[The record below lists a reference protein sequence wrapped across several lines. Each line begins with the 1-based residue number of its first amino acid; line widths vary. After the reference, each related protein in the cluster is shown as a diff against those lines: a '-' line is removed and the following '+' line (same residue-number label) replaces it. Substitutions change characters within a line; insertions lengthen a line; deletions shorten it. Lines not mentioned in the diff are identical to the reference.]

1 MDPNPPSYFNEFN
14 SSLKDVTIDSKFVY
28 PFYYSP
34 TQLGLLAAEEL
45 KDFLI
50 EQKDWE
56 HDFGMNNDSKN
67 SGIGKM
73 FGVLVVKN
81 KKGKLGYLAAFSG
94 KLAGENHHPHFVPP
108 VFDMLEED
116 GFFLKEIQQ
125 LNEFNRKI
133 KILETDEK
141 FIALNKLKEQLSFDA
156 NKALTN
162 IKDKISIAKA
172 ARKTIRQNLSQDE
185 GLDHDSILASLRKES
200 ITEQAFYK
208 NQRAHWKR
216 EQDKLEIE
224 ISPIMEEIQSLKLDR
239 KNQSSELQQQLFDN
253 YKFLNILGEQKNI
266 GELFSDTYTQKPPAA
281 AGECAAPK
289 LLQYAY
295 NHGLQPITI
304 AEFWWGQSPKSD
316 IRVHGQY
323 YPACRGKC
331 GPILAHM
338 LKGLEVAENPM
349 LKNPAEGKSIDIIYQ
364 DEYLVVINKPAEF
377 LAVPGIHIKDS
388 VAERMKLQFPNATGP
403 LVVHRLDMSTSGLM
417 LIALTSEVY
426 IDLQKQ
432 FIERKIHKEY
442 EALLE
447 GNLSQDK
454 GEIRLPLRL
463 DIDDR
468 PRQLVCFKHGK
479 SAHTNW
485 EVIERKDGRTRVLFQ
500 PITGRT
506 HQLRVHAAHSLGLNA
521 PIVGDDLYGIMENRL
536 HLHAAKIIFA
546 HPVSKETMEIKLK
559 ASF

>member
-1 MDPNPPSYFNEFN
+1 LDPNHPNYFNEFK

-45 KDFLI
+45 KDFLN
-50 EQKDWE
+50 EQKDWK

-81 KKGKLGYLAAFSG
+81 QEGKLGYLAAFSG
-94 KLAGENHHPHFVPP
+94 KLAGKNHLPHFVPP

-125 LNEFNRKI
+125 LNEFNRRI

-208 NQRAHWKR
+208 NQRAHWKL

-239 KNQSSELQQQLFDN
+239 KNQSSDLQQQLFDN
-253 YKFLNILGEQKNI
+253 YKFLNNLGEQKNI
-266 GELFSDTYTQKPPAA
+266 GELFSDTYTPKPPAA

-349 LKNPAEGKSIDIIYQ
+349 LKNPAEGKSIEIIYQ

-388 VAERMKLQFPNATGP
+388 VTERMRSLFPNSTGP
-403 LVVHRLDMSTSGLM
+403 LVVHRLDMSTSGIM

-521 PIVGDDLYGIMENRL
+521 PIVGDDLYGKMENRL
-536 HLHAAKIIFA
+536 HLHAAKIIFV

>member
-1 MDPNPPSYFNEFN
+1 LDPNHPNYFNEFK

-34 TQLGLLAAEEL
+34 TQLGILAAEEL
-45 KDFLI
+45 KDFLN

-81 KKGKLGYLAAFSG
+81 QEGKLGYLAAFSG
-94 KLAGENHHPHFVPP
+94 KLAGKNHLPHFVPP

-125 LNEFNRKI
+125 LNEFNRRI

-208 NQRAHWKR
+208 NQRAHWKL

-239 KNQSSELQQQLFDN
+239 KNQSSDLQQQLFDN
-253 YKFLNILGEQKNI
+253 YKFLNNLGEQKNI

-349 LKNPAEGKSIDIIYQ
+349 LKNPAEGKSIEIIYQ

-388 VAERMKLQFPNATGP
+388 VTERMRSLFPNSTGP
-403 LVVHRLDMSTSGLM
+403 LVVHRLDMSTSGIM

-521 PIVGDDLYGIMENRL
+521 PIVGDDLYGKMENRL
-536 HLHAAKIIFA
+536 HLHAAKIIFV

>member
-500 PITGRT
+500 PRTGRT
-506 HQLRVHAAHSLGLNA
+506 HQLLVHAAHSLGLNA

>member
-81 KKGKLGYLAAFSG
+81 KEGKLGYLAAFSG

-208 NQRAHWKR
+208 NQRAHWKL

-253 YKFLNILGEQKNI
+253 YKFFNILGEQKNI
-266 GELFSDTYTQKPPAA
+266 GELFSDSYTQKPPAA

-295 NHGLQPITI
+295 LHGLQPITI

-521 PIVGDDLYGIMENRL
+521 PIVGDDLYGKMENRL

>member
-81 KKGKLGYLAAFSG
+81 KEGKLGYLAAFSG

-185 GLDHDSILASLRKES
+185 GLDHDSILESLRKES

-208 NQRAHWKR
+208 KQRVYWKL
-216 EQDKLEIE
+216 QLDKLEIE
-224 ISPIMEEIQSLKLDR
+224 IAPMLNQINSLKLDR

-295 NHGLQPITI
+295 MHGLQPITI
-304 AEFWWGQSPKSD
+304 AEFWWGQSPKSE

-485 EVIERKDGRTRVLFQ
+485 KVIERKDGRTRVLFQ

-521 PIVGDDLYGIMENRL
+521 PIVGDDLYGKMENRL
-536 HLHAAKIIFA
+536 HLHAAKIIFV

>member
-1 MDPNPPSYFNEFN
+1 LDPNHPSYFNEFK

-81 KKGKLGYLAAFSG
+81 KEGKLGYLAAFSG
-94 KLAGENHHPHFVPP
+94 KLAGKNHHPHFVPP

-116 GFFLKEIQQ
+116 SFFLKEIQQ

-208 NQRAHWKR
+208 NQRAHWKL

-253 YKFLNILGEQKNI
+253 YKFFNILGEQKNI
-266 GELFSDTYTQKPPAA
+266 GELFSDSYTQKPPAA

-295 NHGLQPITI
+295 LHGLQPITI

-349 LKNPAEGKSIDIIYQ
+349 LKNPAEGKSIEIIYQ

-388 VAERMKLQFPNATGP
+388 VAERMRSLFPNSTGP

-521 PIVGDDLYGIMENRL
+521 PIVGDDLYGKMENRL
-536 HLHAAKIIFA
+536 HLHAAKIIFV

>member
-1 MDPNPPSYFNEFN
+1 LP
-14 SSLKDVTIDSKFVY
+14 IDQPFDY
-28 PFYYSP
+28 PFYYTPSRLA
-34 TQLGLLAAEEL
+34 QIAAEEVQEL
-45 KDFLI
+45 LRIEDGLSHNFGLDRDQDGLI
-50 EQKDWE
+50 
-56 HDFGMNNDSKN
+56 
-67 SGIGKM
+67 IGKM

-81 KKGKLGYLAAFSG
+81 TDGKIGYLMAFSG
-94 KLAGENHHPHFVPP
+94 KLAGKNHHPYFVPP

-116 GFFLKEIQQ
+116 GFFLKEIEQ

-133 KILETDEK
+133 KLLESNPTYVSLLK
-141 FIALNKLKEQLSFDA
+141 QKEQLLSDSQEI
-156 NKALTN
+156 LTN
-162 IKDKISIAKA
+162 IKNNISIAKA
-172 ARKTIRQNLSQDE
+172 TRKTIRQNLMQEEDIE
-185 GLDHDSILASLRKES
+185 QNTILESLRKES
-200 ITEQAFYK
+200 IAEQSFYK
-208 NQRAHWKR
+208 NQRTHWKLQ
-216 EQDKLEIE
+216 QDKLEIE
-224 ISPIMEEIQSLKLDR
+224 IAPMLNEINSLKLER

-253 YKFLNILGEQKNI
+253 YIFLNNLGKQKNI
-266 GELFSDTYTQKPPAA
+266 GEIFSDTYTQKPPSA

-295 NHGLQPITI
+295 LHGMHPITM
-304 AEFWWGQSPKSD
+304 AEFWWGQSPKSE

-338 LKGLEVAENPM
+338 LEGIEVAENPM
-349 LKNPAEGKSIDIIYQ
+349 LKNPADGKTLEIIYQ
-364 DEYLVVINKPAEF
+364 DEYLLVINKPAEF

-388 VAERMKLQFPNATGP
+388 VAERMKMQFPNASGP

-417 LIALTSEVY
+417 LIALTSDVY

-432 FIERKIHKEY
+432 FIDRKIQKEY
-442 EALLE
+442 EALLD
-447 GNLSQDK
+447 GTLSQDK

-479 SAHTNW
+479 SALTHW
-485 EVIERKDGRTRVLFQ
+485 EVIERKDGRTRVIFK

-521 PIVGDDLYGIMENRL
+521 PIVGDDLYGKIENRL
-536 HLHAAKIIFA
+536 HLHAARIIFQ
-546 HPVSKETMEIKLK
+546 HPILKERMDIKLK
-559 ASF
+559 ATF

>member
-1 MDPNPPSYFNEFN
+1 
-14 SSLKDVTIDSKFVY
+14 
-28 PFYYSP
+28 
-34 TQLGLLAAEEL
+34 
-45 KDFLI
+45 
-50 EQKDWE
+50 
-56 HDFGMNNDSKN
+56 
-67 SGIGKM
+67 
-73 FGVLVVKN
+73 
-81 KKGKLGYLAAFSG
+81 
-94 KLAGENHHPHFVPP
+94 VPP

-125 LNEFNRKI
+125 LNEFNRRI

-208 NQRAHWKR
+208 NQRAHWKL

-253 YKFLNILGEQKNI
+253 YKFFNILGEQKNI
-266 GELFSDTYTQKPPAA
+266 GELFSDSYTQKPPAA

-295 NHGLQPITI
+295 LHGLQPITI

-349 LKNPAEGKSIDIIYQ
+349 LKNPAEGKSIEIIYQ

-388 VAERMKLQFPNATGP
+388 VTERMRSLFPNSTGP
-403 LVVHRLDMSTSGLM
+403 LVVHRLDMSTSGIM

-521 PIVGDDLYGIMENRL
+521 PIVGDDLYGKMENRL
-536 HLHAAKIIFA
+536 HLHAAKIIFV

>member
-1 MDPNPPSYFNEFN
+1 MDPIIPTCYNKFKSPLEGVP
-14 SSLKDVTIDSKFVY
+14 IDEKFVY

-45 KDFLI
+45 KDFLV

-81 KKGKLGYLAAFSG
+81 QEGKLGYLAAFSG
-94 KLAGENHHPHFVPP
+94 KLAGKNHLPHFVPP

-116 GFFLKEIQQ
+116 GFFLKEIEQ

-133 KILETDEK
+133 KLLETNATYVTLLKQQEQLLSDSD
-141 FIALNKLKEQLSFDA
+141 IALTS
-156 NKALTN
+156 
-162 IKDKISIAKA
+162 IKDKISTAKA
-172 ARKTIRQNLSQDE
+172 ARKTIRQNLSTNE

-200 ITEQAFYK
+200 ISEQSYYK
-208 NQRAHWKR
+208 KQRAHWKL
-216 EQDKLEIE
+216 EQDKLSEVIAPMLNQ
-224 ISPIMEEIQSLKLDR
+224 INSLKIER

-253 YKFLNILGEQKNI
+253 YTFLNKLGQQKNI

-295 NHGLQPITI
+295 LHGLQPITI

-349 LKNPAEGKSIDIIYQ
+349 LKNPAEGKSIEIIYQ
-364 DEYLVVINKPAEF
+364 DDYLVVINKPAEF

-388 VAERMKLQFPNATGP
+388 VAERMRSLFPNSTGP

-417 LIALTSEVY
+417 LIALTSDVY

-432 FIERKIHKEY
+432 FIDRKIYKEY

-447 GNLSQDK
+447 GTLLQDK

-479 SAHTNW
+479 SALTQW
-485 EVIERKDGRTRVLFQ
+485 EVIERKDGRTRVIFK
-500 PITGRT
+500 PMTGRT

-521 PIVGDDLYGIMENRL
+521 PIVGDDLYGKIENRL
-536 HLHAAKIIFA
+536 HLHAARIIFQ
-546 HPVSKETMEIKLK
+546 HPILKERMDIKVK
-559 ASF
+559 ATF

>member
-1 MDPNPPSYFNEFN
+1 MDPNHPNYFNEFK

-45 KDFLI
+45 KDFLN
-50 EQKDWE
+50 EQKDWK

-81 KKGKLGYLAAFSG
+81 QEGKLGYLAAFSG
-94 KLAGENHHPHFVPP
+94 KLAGKNHLPHFVPP

-125 LNEFNRKI
+125 LNEFNRRI

-208 NQRAHWKR
+208 NQRAHWKL

-239 KNQSSELQQQLFDN
+239 KNQSSDLQQQLFDN
-253 YKFLNILGEQKNI
+253 YKFLNNLGEQKNI

-349 LKNPAEGKSIDIIYQ
+349 LKNPAEGKSIEIIYQ

-388 VAERMKLQFPNATGP
+388 VTERMRSLFPNSTGP
-403 LVVHRLDMSTSGLM
+403 LVVHRLDMSTSGIM

-521 PIVGDDLYGIMENRL
+521 PIVGDDLYGKMENRL
-536 HLHAAKIIFA
+536 HLHAAKIIFV

>member
-1 MDPNPPSYFNEFN
+1 LDPNHPNYFNEFK

-34 TQLGLLAAEEL
+34 TQLGILAAEEL
-45 KDFLI
+45 KDFLN
-50 EQKDWE
+50 EQKDWK

-81 KKGKLGYLAAFSG
+81 QEGKLGYLAAFSG
-94 KLAGENHHPHFVPP
+94 KLAGKNHLPHFVPP

-208 NQRAHWKR
+208 NQRAHWKL

-224 ISPIMEEIQSLKLDR
+224 ILPIMEEIQSLKLDR
-239 KNQSSELQQQLFDN
+239 KNQSSDLQQQLFDN
-253 YKFLNILGEQKNI
+253 YKFLNNLGEQKNI

-349 LKNPAEGKSIDIIYQ
+349 LKNPAEGKSIEIIYQ

-388 VAERMKLQFPNATGP
+388 VTERMRSLFPNSTGP
-403 LVVHRLDMSTSGLM
+403 LVVHRLDMSTSGIM

-521 PIVGDDLYGIMENRL
+521 PIVGDDLYGKMENRL
-536 HLHAAKIIFA
+536 HLHAAKIIFV